1 MFSGRIG
8 RGLIPPRDNPAFARG
23 RVISINLFDKLSCPY
38 HHLTRYGTTPDMSK
52 LPTAYGESSLGGGH
66 RCYGTSHTCADNTT
80 NNARSNSNTNSA
92 NVSNS
97 GSSTVSVGI
106 NRESLHI
113 QEWLSPLEP
122 HKRHQDVRNR
132 RLAGVGDWILQRNEF
147 ESWRNSRDS
156 PVNPTLR
163 CYGDQGVGKT
173 YIRYSTRVR
182 EHSPR
187 TVGDADRSKI
197 SSLVIDTLYQHAHGQ
212 NIVVLSLYCDY
223 QARKDQSAVNMIGSL
238 LRQIVVRAVGIPHEI
253 KSAFEESRQGGG
265 QGLRLPDMLKLFAK
279 TIDSI
284 ERVYI
289 CIDAVDELLPQ
300 DRLESLRA
308 LQQVIQE
315 ASNTRLFLT
324 GRPYVH
330 GEVDKYLTE
339 RAYTIDIVADRGDIA
354 SYVTQKMDNDD
365 ARDPGLMTEDMRN
378 DIMKTMLEKA
388 SRM

>member
-1 MFSGRIG
+1 
-8 RGLIPPRDNPAFARG
+8 
-23 RVISINLFDKLSCPY
+23 
-38 HHLTRYGTTPDMSK
+38 
-52 LPTAYGESSLGGGH
+52 
-66 RCYGTSHTCADNTT
+66 
-80 NNARSNSNTNSA
+80 
-92 NVSNS
+92 
-97 GSSTVSVGI
+97 
-106 NRESLHI
+106 
-113 QEWLSPLEP
+113 
-122 HKRHQDVRNR
+122 VRNR

-147 ESWRNSRDS
+147 ESWHNSPDS

-182 EHSPR
+182 EHSPG

-212 NIVVLSLYCDY
+212 DIVVLSLYCDY

-315 ASNTRLFLT
+315 ASNTRPFLT

-388 SRM
+388 SGM